1 MSNSDA
7 AAVLTTPDLE
17 EAIRAVRTLLDI
29 ADTSGG
35 EVDFEAVI
43 RSPEVL
49 ARVLEVL
56 PALKWRSMDAPEQ
69 ASSEAGDDPARCLP
83 IAVFDWCHP
92 LELAEPFIAALGPD
106 PAAVRFDLN
115 AWPEVPEAGL
125 ERVSQKYAY
134 LTLSVNSRDLY
145 QCELSE
151 DHTVHVHVRN
161 TAWPA
166 HTARVRWLAD
176 QIGGR
181 FTGRVET
188 ALL

>member
-29 ADTSGG
+29 ADTTRA

-56 PALKWRSMDAPEQ
+56 PALKWSAVAKDKHG
-69 ASSEAGDDPARCLP
+69 SSDAGDDPEQCLP
-83 IAVFDWCHP
+83 IAVFDWCRP
-92 LELAEPFIAALGPD
+92 LDLAEPFIAALGPD
-106 PAAVRFDLN
+106 PAAVRFDLE

-134 LTLSVNSRDLY
+134 LTLSVNSRDLF
-145 QCELSE
+145 QHELFE
-151 DHTVHVHVRN
+151 DHTVHVHVSN
-161 TAWPA
+161 A
-166 HTARVRWLAD
+166 ARPEHAARIRWLAD
-176 QIGGR
+176 QVGGR
-181 FTGRVET
+181 FTGRVEM

>member
-7 AAVLTTPDLE
+7 AAILTTHDPAL
-17 EAIRAVRTLLDI
+17 AIRAVRTLLGI
-29 ADTSGG
+29 ADTTGA

-49 ARVLEVL
+49 ARVREVL
-56 PALKWRSMDAPEQ
+56 PALKWSAAAGVEHG
-69 ASSEAGDDPARCLP
+69 SSDAGDDPARCLP
-83 IAVFDWCHP
+83 VRVFDWCHP
-92 LELAEPFIAALGPD
+92 LDLAEPFIASLGPD
-106 PAAVRFDLN
+106 AAAVRFDLE

-145 QCELSE
+145 QDEPSD
-151 DHTVHVHVRN
+151 DHTVHVHVRY
-161 TAWPA
+161 AA
-166 HTARVRWLAD
+166 LAEDTARIEWLAD
-176 QIGGR
+176 QVGGR

-188 ALL
+188 APL

>member
-7 AAVLTTPDLE
+7 AAVLTTPDLD
-17 EAIRAVRTLLDI
+17 EAVRAVRALLDI
-29 ADTSGG
+29 ADTTRA
-35 EVDFEAVI
+35 EVDFEAEI

-56 PALKWRSMDAPEQ
+56 PALKWSAAAGEEHG
-69 ASSEAGDDPARCLP
+69 SSDAGDDPAQCLP

-92 LELAEPFIAALGPD
+92 LDLAEPFIAALGPD
-106 PAAVRFDLN
+106 PAAVRFDLE

-125 ERVSQKYAY
+125 ERISQKYAY

-145 QCELSE
+145 QHELFE
-151 DHTVHVHVRN
+151 DHAVHVHVRN
-161 TAWPA
+161 AA
-166 HTARVRWLAD
+166 LAEDTARIAWLAD

-181 FTGRVET
+181 FTGQVEM
-188 ALL
+188 APL